1 MSAHPQHLPISTMI
15 HTVFGY
21 TLMAAGAARIIEI
34 SFVLKDR
41 NSVTT
46 DGSDPNSFQY
56 MTPFL
61 LMAGGFMFMGATE
74 EQMQLLSDAN
84 VTHVSYVLILLS
96 IAFLLFLCESFPSY
110 NTRYYANRSTVVN
123 MLIHL
128 YAVHAWG
135 EDFKA
140 DAEAPRANGLTNG
153 HRQPNGYA
161 QANRRIQEAE
171 EFELDGIDSDDEDD
185 IIESKERK
193 PLVAQH

>member
-1 MSAHPQHLPISTMI
+1 MI

-46 DGSDPNSFQY
+46 DGADPNSFQF

-96 IAFLLFLCESFPSY
+96 IAFLLFLCKSLLRIDYKLELISRS
-110 NTRYYANRSTVVN
+110 RQYAHSS
-123 MLIHL
+123 L
-128 YAVHAWG
+128 
-135 EDFKA
+135 
-140 DAEAPRANGLTNG
+140 
-153 HRQPNGYA
+153 
-161 QANRRIQEAE
+161 RRPCVGRGFQ
-171 EFELDGIDSDDEDD
+171 S
-185 IIESKERK
+185 RC
-193 PLVAQH
+193 